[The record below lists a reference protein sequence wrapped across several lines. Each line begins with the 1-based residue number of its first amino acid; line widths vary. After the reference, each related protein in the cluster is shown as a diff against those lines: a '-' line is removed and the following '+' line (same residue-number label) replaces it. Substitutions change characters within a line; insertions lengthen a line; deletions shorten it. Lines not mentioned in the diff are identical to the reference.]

1 MQIANRRQD
10 GVMVVS
16 ISGRIDHLSA
26 GSLEDALAPYLRD
39 CGKES
44 CPMVVDLSGVDY
56 VSSAGLR
63 ILMLAAKAMK
73 TQGQGIVVAALQ
85 PVVQEIFEISRFDK
99 VFEVFESTEAAVAR
113 LAPPVQRG
121 PIA

>member
-16 ISGRIDHLSA
+16 VSGRIDHASA
-26 GSLEDALAPYLRD
+26 ASLKDALAPYLSD

-63 ILMLAAKAMK
+63 VLMLAAKEMK
-73 TQGQGIVVAALQ
+73 AQGQGIVVADLQ
-85 PVVQEIFEISRFDK
+85 PVVKEIFEISRFDK
-99 VFEVFESTEAAVAR
+99 VLQVFPSTEAAVAR
-113 LAPPVQRG
+113 LARPVQ
-121 PIA
+121 